1 MKVIWRRLL
10 DGSEFEGFKGGDV
23 DLLYYTRFV
32 VNCAIF
38 LVLLCFLMYSS
49 PFWTTAPCDEGI
61 FGWRGRQTMERE
73 RCGAVGNRSADLCGD
88 LFCVLISH
96 LVFQI
101 AVLYIAS

>member
-49 PFWTTAPCDEGI
+49 RFWTTAPCDEGI

-73 RCGAVGNRSADLCGD
+73 RCGAVGNRSADLYVEIYSA
-88 LFCVLISH
+88 F
-96 LVFQI
+96 
-101 AVLYIAS
+101 